1 MDCALV
7 LHEDSELAVDNSHVP
22 AWVDSDDERLTI
34 SLASYNQR
42 RKLRDTE
49 IDDVVS
55 GTEYSRRLR
64 RQYGP
69 RSYPPSPVFSC
80 GISLTVCVT
89 CRFERVYP
97 IPDWALPLREESERK
112 RQRRDSDSNSESEGS
127 EMDMDDDPISAPPL
141 SVLLQSNRG
150 WSRANDRRLGAKLRP
165 EILDIAR
172 LIDANKTGG
181 SMVSQTIFPL

>member
-1 MDCALV
+1 MLLVVLNTLDDCAG
-7 LHEDSELAVDNSHVP
+7 SMGP
-22 AWVDSDDERLTI
+22 APTHLL
-34 SLASYNQR
+34 LASPVGFY
-42 RKLRDTE
+42 LR
-49 IDDVVS
+49 
-55 GTEYSRRLR
+55 
-64 RQYGP
+64 
-69 RSYPPSPVFSC
+69 FS
-80 GISLTVCVT
+80 VT

-112 RQRRDSDSNSESEGS
+112 RQRRDSDPSSESEGS
-127 EMDMDDDPISAPPL
+127 DTDMDDDPISAPPL